1 MRATHGTSSLQ
12 GVVTVVAVVVVVVGQ
27 NTSYHHK
34 QPLPINPRDK
44 TSHTS
49 NSTKISSSSKM
60 DSNSGS
66 TGRGR
71 NSNTDN
77 SSSVRRVGVEVWS
90 SFSGWSVRVDG
101 CHHHLT
107 CHTSP
112 PLVSKGFTLPPEDA
126 RPHPPTLDEGVTLT
140 VLNQRKSSL
149 IFHRVFPLGQYWA
162 HWADLEWHLSRV
174 APGRIVVMTVAVSGT
189 VGLRDVA
196 RRLDQLGSLFALHL
210 TPMAHWTWVFVKGG
224 RTISETAII
233 QGYAPH
239 HAHLILPLSHLTT
252 PPTSFSKNQELRQQR
267 WQYCEAHGAMGG
279 LCDEDTPDP
288 LPVPPPPPVA
298 QQWALDGVPVVVTAG
313 NRHQYLYHTLTTLLT
328 TPGAQHNNILVAL
341 GDAPQPT
348 TQLLRLLNI
357 TFTKLVVHGKDNN
370 KLFRYYRSVFQYVAR
385 TFPDAPAV
393 IILDEDVQV
402 SPDFF
407 SYMSQTLWLLYH
419 DPTLYCINGYGG
431 TKDLSHDETKILRG
445 DNQVSWG
452 YAISLDFVR
461 EALQLWP
468 SPRPGR
474 TFIYD
479 YWLYSNIAGT
489 RECVFPDVSR
499 SRHFGIGVN
508 TVPWVKENIFQLNP
522 LVEKSG
528 VLLADVERVQLSVW
542 SRDLAANIRDA
553 TPILHNPCDKTFL
566 PDPRQPSTYVFYLNM
581 TRKADDSPNIDDYFC
596 VAHCLGAWSFSPM
609 GLHKGV
615 KTLRPST
622 HATLHLVGVPYS
634 PYSYLR
640 PPHIPVWS
648 MATLTPPQKEVLN
661 DRIKNRTPVTMANTN
676 LTIEQVMNTLSGCD
690 VSVLSGALCW

>member
-1 MRATHGTSSLQ
+1 
-12 GVVTVVAVVVVVVGQ
+12 
-27 NTSYHHK
+27 
-34 QPLPINPRDK
+34 
-44 TSHTS
+44 
-49 NSTKISSSSKM
+49 M

-90 SFSGWSVRVDG
+90 SFSGWSVRVEE
-101 CHHHLT
+101 CHHNLT

-112 PLVSKGFTLPPEDA
+112 PLVSKGFNLPPEDA

-162 HWADLEWHLSRV
+162 HWADLEWHLNRV

-189 VGLRDVA
+189 VGLRDAA
-196 RRLDQLGSLFALHL
+196 RRLAQLGSLFALHL

-267 WQYCEAHGAMGG
+267 WQYCESHGAMGG

-407 SYMSQTLWLLYH
+407 SYMSQTLWLLHH
-419 DPTLYCINGYGG
+419 DPTLYCIN
-431 TKDLSHDETKILRG
+431 SHSISGFSDRIHNPSRVFRG
-445 DNQVSWG
+445 NVQVQWG
-452 YAISLDFVR
+452 YAVTPSFIRD
-461 EALQLWP
+461 ALSKWP
-468 SPRPGR
+468 EDEHK
-474 TFIYD
+474 TNIIIYD
-479 YWLYSNIAGT
+479 YWLYTYVRRG
-489 RECVFPDVSR
+489 RECVFPEVGRSLHYGRGTNTDPLTAERAFIDKPVVGEAGVPLVGVSR
-499 SRHFGIGVN
+499 LQHDIWRSHLAH
-508 TVPWVKENIFQLNP
+508 NITL
-522 LVEKSG
+522 
-528 VLLADVERVQLSVW
+528 
-542 SRDLAANIRDA
+542 A
-553 TPILHNPCDKTFL
+553 TPLLDNPCSPAFIPTHNPREL
-566 PDPRQPSTYVFYLNM
+566 YVFYYRLD
-581 TRKADDSPNIDDYFC
+581 ADDDGRASAIQFFDLHNC
-596 VAHCLGAWSFSPM
+596 VGGWSLSDQGQHEGVSIVTLSAHT
-609 GLHKGV
+609 
-615 KTLRPST
+615 TLY
-622 HATLHLVGVPYS
+622 LVGVPYS
-634 PYSYLR
+634 SYSHLR
-640 PPHIPVWS
+640 PQGLPLWDINTISEEDFIMVEENKLNKYKFTPIIANS
-648 MATLTPPQKEVLN
+648 NMETLQLMKL
-661 DRIKNRTPVTMANTN
+661 
-676 LTIEQVMNTLSGCD
+676 LST
-690 VSVLSGALCW
+690 S